1 MAKRDTAIILLL
13 SLLALFAVKPRYGGQ
28 TTIRLNEPT
37 SFSLNTSNYSN
48 LILYSLIYENFF
60 YLNTDG
66 TVNSHLFE
74 AYTYDAKN
82 KIVALTLKENLS
94 FSNGKP
100 ITAGNI
106 RLSVQSYL
114 NQDLFSATRLRKIL
128 KNIRING
135 NQILLELLQ
144 DHPDVVTMLAAP
156 ELVVVA
162 ENEQT
167 FSGPFSPAEWEKNR
181 HIILKANPY
190 YPGGRTY
197 LDEVKVVFDGSIVP
211 DIFLAAP
218 SQLKNEYQEFNSG
231 IYQNIYLCFPQGE
244 VGQNT
249 RVALYTLLKKFKE
262 ASKPDFSEL
271 HSLTS
276 DEESPVSIEIK
287 PVREQKMISILKFAD
302 IKFYILSSLAS
313 LEPEL
318 DAYLGRVR
326 VKLETVVIDDSQ
338 LKNFLSNNS
347 VKYILIDKIFQK
359 KMNAEEKIGQ
369 ILKELSFSQF
379 DEKYLRM
386 LAELNEVKFL
396 NNQEL
401 LVEQIARINETI
413 INDGFI
419 LPLFHKSYSLY
430 IRNNLRPVEVDSFGR
445 PQLHKAQIQSE

>member
-1 MAKRDTAIILLL
+1 MGKRDTAIILLL
-13 SLLALFAVKPRYGGQ
+13 SLLTIFAVKPRYGGQ
-28 TTIRLNEPT
+28 ATIRLNEPT

-60 YLNTDG
+60 YQNSDG
-66 TVNSHLFE
+66 TVYSHLFE
-74 AYTYDAKN
+74 TYTYDAKN
-82 KIVALTLKENLS
+82 KTVSLTLKENLS

-100 ITAGNI
+100 ITSGNI
-106 RLSVQSYL
+106 RFSVQSYL

-128 KNIRING
+128 KAIRANG
-135 NQILLELLQ
+135 SQILLELLQ
-144 DHPDVVTMLAAP
+144 DHPDAVTMLAAP

-162 ENEQT
+162 ENEQA
-167 FSGPFSPAEWEKNR
+167 FSGPFSPSEWEKNR
-181 HIILKANPY
+181 YIILKANPF

-197 LDEVKVVFDGSIVP
+197 LDELKVIFDGTIVP

-249 RVALYTLLKKFKE
+249 RVALYTLLRKFNE
-262 ASKPDFSEL
+262 ASNLDFSGL

-276 DEESPVSIEIK
+276 DEESPVSIQIK
-287 PVREQKMISILKFAD
+287 PIREQKMISILKFAD

-318 DAYLGRVR
+318 DSYLGKAR

-359 KMNAEEKIGQ
+359 KMSAEEKIGL

-401 LVEQIARINETI
+401 LVEQIARINEAI

-419 LPLFHKSYSLY
+419 LPLFQKNYSLY
-430 IRNNLRPVEVDSFGR
+430 IRNNLQPVEVDSFGR
-445 PQLHKAQIQSE
+445 PRLHKAQIQSE